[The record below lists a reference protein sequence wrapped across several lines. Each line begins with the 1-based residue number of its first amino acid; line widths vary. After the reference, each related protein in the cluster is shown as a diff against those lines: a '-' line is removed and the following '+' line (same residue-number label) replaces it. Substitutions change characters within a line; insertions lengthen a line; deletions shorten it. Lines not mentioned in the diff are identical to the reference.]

1 MIREIDLKLIV
12 IQENSVI
19 RKNTLT
25 FCNIMREPWIRE
37 VYHNNCNPGKTQDL
51 GSIT

>member
-12 IQENSVI
+12 IQENLVI
-19 RKNTLT
+19 LRKNTLIY
-25 FCNIMREPWIRE
+25 CNMREPWIRE